1 MTRQAIAIV
10 AAFIL
15 GMIAGAT
22 AFGST
27 PAWACSVAAQD
38 LANLPPD
45 VQRYMRYL
53 YFPAPTE
60 KTRVATLFTVNT
72 ALSQASRTL
81 GEGAGVWF
89 AHGGALVRLDLAVIG
104 GDNAHIE
111 RLIGV
116 WESLRRVEPYFHANV
131 VIPNPEHKPEPDLS
145 TSLKAGKVADTR
157 SEVERSPVLL
167 KIVPA
172 PYLPAADIKALEG
185 GTHSMIPIVRGDWL
199 IEKAMSQINGGRYYE
214 FRGLRAAASVSA
226 PADDQLTQSKYLESR
241 GLDTKAINA
250 NQDIDRAVVVPRE
263 PTGSPGAVI
272 LAWSTKPS
280 PGRGP
285 GLAAITHDQF
295 EEDQTNPEFNP
306 ERNLLGA
313 KFRGAEIIV
322 TLPSG
327 WHEYS
332 LWDANGNLVDEAPP
346 NLAADR
352 TVPRTGLPRLQPAI
366 SCVRC
371 HGQADGWLPVADRVR
386 ARLAKGEDILGDFS
400 RQHVN
405 DPGTLNLLA
414 GLYTS
419 DIDEGLRLGR
429 NAYHDAVLLG
439 VGAVGESGRT
449 VSVAS
454 AWLAD
459 VIGTYVYAEV
469 TADVA
474 AKELGLESLAGLP
487 RANPEDVALLGLFDQ
502 FPIPRREFEQIYVE
516 AAARASALWF
526 ADAAE

>member
-1 MTRQAIAIV
+1 MTKTAIAII

-38 LANLPPD
+38 LALLPPE
-45 VQRYMRYL
+45 VQRHARYL
-53 YFPAPTE
+53 YFPAPTD

-72 ALSQASRTL
+72 ALSHASRTL

-89 AHGGALVRLDLAVIG
+89 ARGGALVRLDLAIVG
-104 GDNAHIE
+104 GDNAHVE
-111 RLIGV
+111 QLISV
-116 WESLRRVEPYFHANV
+116 WESLRRVEPYFHANA
-131 VIPNPEHKPEPDLS
+131 VIPNPEHKPAPEN
-145 TSLKAGKVADTR
+145 GKPDTR
-157 SEVERSPVLL
+157 SEVEKSPVLL
-167 KIVPA
+167 KIIPA
-172 PYLPAADIKALEG
+172 PYLPAADIKSLEV
-185 GTHSMIPIVRGDWL
+185 GTHSLIPIVRGDWL

-214 FRGLRAAASVSA
+214 FRGLRAATSGSA
-226 PADDQLTQSKYLESR
+226 THDDQLTQSKYLELR
-241 GLDTKAINA
+241 GLDTKAIEA
-250 NQDIDRAVVVPRE
+250 NQDVDRAVVAPRE
-263 PTGSPGAVI
+263 PTGSPGAII

-295 EEDQTNPEFNP
+295 EEDRTNAEFNP

-332 LWDANGNLVDEAPP
+332 LWDAQGKLVDEAPP

-352 TVPRTGLPRLQPAI
+352 TVPRPGLPRLQPAI
-366 SCVRC
+366 SCIRC
-371 HGQADGWLPVADRVR
+371 HGQADGWLPIEDRVR

-400 RQHVN
+400 RRHVN

-459 VIGTYVYAEV
+459 VLGTYVYSEV
-469 TADVA
+469 TAEVA
-474 AKELGLESLAGLP
+474 AQELGLETLEGLP

-516 AAARASALWF
+516 AAVRASASWITN
-526 ADAAE
+526 AAE

>member
-1 MTRQAIAIV
+1 MTKQAIAII

-22 AFGST
+22 CFGST
-27 PAWACSVAAQD
+27 PAWACSVAAAD

-45 VQRYMRYL
+45 AQRVARYL
-53 YFPAPTE
+53 YFPAPTD

-72 ALSQASRTL
+72 ALSHASRTL

-89 AHGGALVRLDLAVIG
+89 AHGGALVRLDLAIIG
-104 GDNAHIE
+104 GDNAHVE

-116 WESLRRVEPYFHANV
+116 WESLRRVEPYFHANA
-131 VIPNPEHKPEPDLS
+131 VIPNPEHKPAPENGKPDI
-145 TSLKAGKVADTR
+145 R
-157 SEVERSPVLL
+157 SEVEKSPVLL
-167 KIVPA
+167 KIIPA
-172 PYLPAADIKALEG
+172 PYLPAADIKALEV
-185 GTHSMIPIVRGDWL
+185 GTHSLIPIVRGDWL

-214 FRGLRAAASVSA
+214 FRGLRGDQAVKQ
-226 PADDQLTQSKYLESR
+226 DDYLESR
-241 GLDTKAINA
+241 GLDTKAIDA

-263 PTGSPGAVI
+263 PTGSPGAII

-313 KFRGAEIIV
+313 EFRGAEIIV

-332 LWDANGNLVDEAPP
+332 LWDAGGNLVDEAPP

-352 TVPRTGLPRLQPAI
+352 TVPRPGLPRLQPAI

-371 HGQADGWLPVADRVR
+371 HGQADGWLPIADRVR

-400 RQHVN
+400 RRNVN
-405 DPGTLNLLA
+405 DPDTLNLLA

-429 NAYHDAVLLG
+429 NAYHDAVVLG

-459 VIGTYVYAEV
+459 VIGAYVYAEV

-474 AKELGLESLAGLP
+474 ARELGLESLAGLP
-487 RANPEDVALLGLFDQ
+487 RANPEDVALLALFDQ

-516 AAARASALWF
+516 AAARASALWM
-526 ADAAE
+526 AEAE